1 MSDADTAR
9 KNGWKVGTRLAGD
22 EGYGETVIEI
32 TAIGEAQVLAK
43 TITHAG
49 RPAPYGESLW
59 TFVCRDWREVPRR
72 RCRIN
77 DRLVRTLRR
86 IVLRNGVS

>member
-22 EGYGETVIEI
+22 EGYGETIIEI

-43 TITHAG
+43 TISHAG
-49 RPAPYGESLW
+49 RPVPYLESTW
-59 TFVCRDWREVPRR
+59 TFSCRDWREVTRR

-86 IVLRNGVS
+86 IVLRNGVP